1 MPSEP
6 LRILLVDDHPL
17 VRNGL
22 RALLSSMTEMMVVG
36 EATNGE
42 EAIIQAAELQ
52 PDIILM
58 DLHMPGLNGIEAT
71 RRILQVSPRIGIL
84 VLTMLEDDASVFAAM
99 RAGARGYLLKGADQA
114 DVLRAI
120 RVVAH
125 GEAIF
130 SPSIAQRLMQYFANM
145 QPMLP
150 KAAFPDLTD
159 REREILGL
167 TAPRPSCV
175 PSKLDWGRDRQC
187 CLPCP
192 LKRNAF
198 SWLLLRVERAN
209 LMLLSKHA
217 SVQKAGVAMLTPISA
232 FSAAPARAYCFA
244 ISTCLVPGSTKQTV
258 PESRIIGAVFPSRWY
273 IIGRVAGAISPK
285 TAPIIQLDR

>member
-1 MPSEP
+1 MPNES

-22 RALLSSMTEMMVVG
+22 RALLSSITEMTVIG

-42 EAIIQAAELQ
+42 EAITQASELQ

-71 RRILQVSPRIGIL
+71 RRILQASPRIGIL

-99 RAGARGYLLKGADQA
+99 RAGARGYLLKGADQT

-120 RVVAH
+120 RAVAH

-130 SPSIAQRLMQYFANM
+130 SPSIAQRMMQYFANM
-145 QPMLP
+145 RPILP
-150 KAAFPDLTD
+150 QAAFPDLTE

-167 TAPRPSCV
+167 IALGKS
-175 PSKLDWGRDRQC
+175 
-187 CLPCP
+187 
-192 LKRNAF
+192 NA
-198 SWLLLRVERAN
+198 EI
-209 LMLLSKHA
+209 
-217 SVQKAGVAMLTPISA
+217 AGD
-232 FSAAPARAYCFA
+232 
-244 ISTCLVPGSTKQTV
+244 LVL
-258 PESRIIGAVFPSRWY
+258 
-273 IIGRVAGAISPK
+273 SPK
-285 TAPIIQLDR
+285 TVSNHVSNIFSKLQVVDRAQAVLRARQAGLG

>member
-1 MPSEP
+1 MSSEL
-6 LRILLVDDHPL
+6 LRVLLVDDHPL

-22 RALLSSMTEMMVVG
+22 RALLSSMTEMTVVG
-36 EATNGE
+36 EATTGE
-42 EAIIQAAELQ
+42 EAITQAADLQ

-58 DLHMPGLNGIEAT
+58 DLHMPGLNGVEAT
-71 RRILQVSPRIGIL
+71 RRIVQANPRIGIL

-114 DVLRAI
+114 DVLRAV

-150 KAAFPDLTD
+150 QAAFPDLTE

-167 TAPRPSCV
+167 IALGKSNAEIAE
-175 PSKLDWGRDRQC
+175 KLV
-187 CLPCP
+187 L
-192 LKRNAF
+192 
-198 SWLLLRVERAN
+198 
-209 LMLLSKHA
+209 
-217 SVQKAGVAMLTPISA
+217 
-232 FSAAPARAYCFA
+232 
-244 ISTCLVPGSTKQTV
+244 
-258 PESRIIGAVFPSRWY
+258 
-273 IIGRVAGAISPK
+273 SPK
-285 TAPIIQLDR
+285 TVSNHVSTIFSKLQVVDRAQAVLRARQAGWG